1 MQVRYGARTATP
13 SVMKSFVDTC
23 FLMNEPG
30 RQYLLQ
36 TGMKCTVIDTVK
48 KELERQIEKNNKRD
62 AQAAL
67 DFMKAHAGLFEEL
80 PACSEER
87 DMRFSVREG
96 QEISADSVFRRIA
109 IRCADEQIPVHF
121 LTADGDLASVLSL
134 YASRITYLSR
144 RSGRVCD
151 WQEHLEEEQGQARA
165 DLSNLMAESDLV
177 LSSSGLKSPH
187 LRQFLRNV
195 QLLKPKAEERPILH
209 LCSQERL
216 SEQNHLPL
224 DVIDLLADSAVIRHC
239 GCETPYQSETA
250 LLDALYYA
258 RSMGRRVTVIV
269 SDWHDVV
276 QRYDAQSHAAEPG
289 ADAVNFRLITFA
301 GGLMPLL
308 CSWSLR
314 KMGCPEPTSF
324 PVAPGLVPAPQP
336 EPERAPVVEC
346 TPRPSKGGQPANV
359 DKKREKKSAGM
370 TCEEA
375 YTRLHS
381 RFRQQM
387 ESMSAEDFAAELL
400 KVYGAEDMLS
410 IRVAAIKV
418 ARRCNKPTVV
428 ACLLKSCPSLPSYCL
443 ENWFARNA
451 KSSPPVRD
459 LLKRRTFYECTKKI
473 IQCTQDTGNCTA
485 VMTTL
490 LNLMR
495 DKDPDV
501 GMRAEMMRNL
511 LVSKGAPQLG

>member
-1 MQVRYGARTATP
+1 MRYGARTATP

-23 FLMNEPG
+23 FLMNAPG
-30 RQYLLQ
+30 RQYLLDS
-36 TGMKCTVIDTVK
+36 GVKCTVIDTVK
-48 KELERQIEKNNKRD
+48 KELERQIEKNNKRE

-87 DMRFSVREG
+87 DMRFAVREG
-96 QEISADSVFRRIA
+96 QEISADGVFRRIA

-121 LTADGDLASVLSL
+121 LTADWDLASVLSI

-144 RSGRVCD
+144 RSGKVCD
-151 WQEHLEEEQGQARA
+151 WKVHLEEEQRQARA
-165 DLSNLMAESDLV
+165 DLSDLMAESDLV

-209 LCSQERL
+209 RCSQDRL

-224 DVIDLLADSAVIRHC
+224 DVIDLLSDSAVIRHC

-258 RSMGRRVTVIV
+258 RSMGRRVAVIV

-276 QRYDAQSHAAEPG
+276 QRYEAQSHAAEPG
-289 ADAVNFRLITFA
+289 ADAVNFRLITSV

-314 KMGCPEPTSF
+314 KMGRPELISF
-324 PVAPGLVPAPQP
+324 PVAPGLASAPQP
-336 EPERAPVVEC
+336 EPERAPL
-346 TPRPSKGGQPANV
+346 PSKSGRPVNEEG
-359 DKKREKKSAGM
+359 KREKKAAGM

-381 RFRQQM
+381 RLRQQM
-387 ESMSAEDFAAELL
+387 ENMSAEEFAAELQ
-400 KVYGAEDMLS
+400 KVYGAEDILS

-428 ACLLKSCPSLPSYCL
+428 ACLLMSCPSLPSYCL

-459 LLKRRTFYECTKKI
+459 LLKRKTFYECTKKI
-473 IQCTQDTGNCTA
+473 IQRTQDVGNCTA

-501 GMRAEMMRNL
+501 GIRAEMMRNL